1 MAIRSLAEFIKKNA
15 LILGFNQCGIS
26 PVMDSSADV
35 EQLTTWIAQNYNAE
49 MEWIERSIPLR
60 SNPSLLLPEVK
71 SVVMV
76 TLNYFTEKIQLT
88 SDYKVSKY
96 ALNQDYHAVLKSKLY
111 QLLALI
117 KENDETI
124 EGKIFVDS
132 GPIFEKA
139 YAVNAGLGWIGK
151 NSCLIQPKL
160 GSFFFLGT
168 LLLNVE
174 MEFDQP
180 YTQNNCGTCNRCVEA
195 CPTGSLIAPFT
206 LDSNR
211 CIAYLTIEHRGE
223 IPSDIDFKK
232 TNQIFGCDIC
242 QDVCPHNKFSLKTH
256 VNELI
261 PATELLAM
269 TNSDWEE
276 MTSSNFK
283 KQFKNSPLLRAGYKK
298 IKSNIAY
305 LNSNNDEN

>member
-1 MAIRSLAEFIKKNA
+1 MAIPSLAEFIKKNA
-15 LILGFNQCGIS
+15 LELGFNQCGIS
-26 PVMDSSADV
+26 PVMDSAADV
-35 EQLTTWIAQNYNAE
+35 EQLKTWIAQNYNAE

-76 TLNYFTEKIQLT
+76 TLNYFSENHPFA

-111 QLLALI
+111 QLLSLI
-117 KENDETI
+117 MAKDETI

-151 NSCLIQPKL
+151 NSCLIQSKS

-174 MEFDQP
+174 MEYDQP
-180 YTQNNCGTCNRCVEA
+180 YTQNNCGTCNRCIEA
-195 CPTGSLIAPFT
+195 CPTDALIAPYT

-223 IPSDIDFKK
+223 ISSDIDFKK